1 MPYAISCRLILVE
14 RKILLRF
21 GLLPGRRSSDRYSL
35 RTGSIGIDFLFFLSG
50 FSFAGCYN
58 PE

>member
-1 MPYAISCRLILVE
+1 LVE